1 MKEAEQL
8 VEELGRLS
16 TATALLEPDDLHLT
30 ATQKLA
36 LAELAGGETLRLME
50 LARRIG
56 TTDPTASRAVDG
68 LVTLGL
74 VERHDDPDDRRA
86 LRLAA
91 TATGKR
97 WVKRRRRLVAAALH
111 APLAALKPAERRRLV
126 ELLARLNAAL

>member
-8 VEELGRLS
+8 VEEIGRLC
-16 TATALLEPDDLHLT
+16 TATALLETDDLHLT

-56 TTDPTASRAVDG
+56 TTNPTTSRAVDG

-97 WVKRRRRLVAAALH
+97 RVERRRRLVAAALGT
-111 APLAALKPAERRRLV
+111 PLAALKPAERKRLV

>member
-1 MKEAEQL
+1 MKQAEEL
-8 VEELGRLS
+8 VEELGRLY
-16 TATALLEPDDLHLT
+16 TAIALLEPDDLHLT
-30 ATQKLA
+30 GTQKLA

-56 TTDPTASRAVDG
+56 TTDPTTSRAVDG
-68 LVTLGL
+68 LVMLGL

-97 WVKRRRRLVAAALH
+97 RVERRRRLVAAAL
-111 APLAALKPAERRRLV
+111 ATPLAALKPAERRRLV

>member
-1 MKEAEQL
+1 MKEAQQL
-8 VEELGRLS
+8 SEELGRLCA
-16 TATALLEPDDLHLT
+16 ATALLEPDDLHLT

-56 TTDPTASRAVDG
+56 TTNPTASRAVDG

-74 VERHDDPDDRRA
+74 VTRHDDPEDRRA

-91 TATGKR
+91 TATGR
-97 WVKRRRRLVAAALH
+97 RRVERRRRLVAAELGAR
-111 APLAALKPAERRRLV
+111 LAALKPAERKRLV